1 MWSLILLSIL
11 LVVGGEVFGQFEVKL
26 GNTDPRKVSVSAD
39 LAAGITQISHIS
51 GVNLVGRSSHTY
63 KTDYRCQFSKRR
75 SLLRSFSYL
84 TYFMLQGRNPSQ
96 FLFVPPGKEQNDGLV
111 LSEVKKDTLPP
122 GTETRFQSSPTIR
135 L

>member
-26 GNTDPRKVSVSAD
+26 GNTDPSRGFCLGR

-63 KTDYRCQFSKRR
+63 TTPISDVNFRNIVHSGLLLVSILYYRGETLRNFYSCLRER
-75 SLLRSFSYL
+75 SRTTGSFSA
-84 TYFMLQGRNPSQ
+84 R
-96 FLFVPPGKEQNDGLV
+96 
-111 LSEVKKDTLPP
+111 
-122 GTETRFQSSPTIR
+122 
-135 L
+135 

>member
-26 GNTDPRKVSVSAD
+26 GNTDPSRGFCLGR

-51 GVNLVGRSSHTY
+51 GVNLVGRSSHIDTY
-63 KTDYRCQFSKRR
+63 KTDYRCQFSKCR
-75 SLLRSFSYL
+75 SFLRSFSYL

-111 LSEVKKDTLPP
+111 LSEVKKDNLPP
-122 GTETRFQSSPTIR
+122 GTETRLQSSASV
-135 L
+135 